1 MRKRRVVGGEVV
13 AGGLIYYVDNIK
25 RSSINTIQVFRG
37 GRVEC
42 ICGWL
47 RIPAVKPVYL
57 HPVSRPSSG
66 RAREEGYIMRTLGR
80 TNNL

>member
-47 RIPAVKPVYL
+47 RIPAVKPVYFQSS
-57 HPVSRPSSG
+57 VVRPPPE
-66 RAREEGYIMRTLGR
+66 REKKVI
-80 TNNL
+80 